1 MPLDSERGAAK
12 STRQQWQQQGQQ
24 QPTWKA
30 KGTKKLTVKLFLQ
43 KGPLEALQVQPE
55 TGSSGEAREG
65 LAHAGVNGDRALH
78 SACQAVRPAPNK
90 HAHT

>member
-43 KGPLEALQVQPE
+43 KGPLDALQVQPTE
-55 TGSSGEAREG
+55 SLGSGERHDG
-65 LAHAGVNGDRALH
+65 RILA
-78 SACQAVRPAPNK
+78 
-90 HAHT
+90 